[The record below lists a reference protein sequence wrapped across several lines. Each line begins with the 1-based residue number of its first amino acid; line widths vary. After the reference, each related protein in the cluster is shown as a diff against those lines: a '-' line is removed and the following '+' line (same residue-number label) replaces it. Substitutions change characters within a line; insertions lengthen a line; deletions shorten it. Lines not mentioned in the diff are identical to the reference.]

1 MPEKKPK
8 TPETFEPKGTL
19 LVMLIFLVTLIVL
32 WGSIYYIL
40 LSRGVTL

>member
-1 MPEKKPK
+1 MPEKNSK
-8 TPETFEPKGTL
+8 TPEAFEPKGTL
-19 LVMLIFLVTLIVL
+19 LVMLIFLVTLVVL